1 MPKGKALDLYE
12 STPLCLSDCKVVGTN
27 GYEETADS
35 DVVVS
40 VDKDGAGSD
49 FAFIAMATL
58 TDPTGVTTA
67 QAAADS
73 GTLVV

>member
-1 MPKGKALDLYE
+1 MRFDAAG
-12 STPLCLSDCKVVGTN
+12 G
-27 GYEETADS
+27 

-67 QAAADS
+67 QAAADNGS
-73 GTLVV
+73 LVVA

>member
-1 MPKGKALDLYE
+1 MLLQIPEVL
-12 STPLCLSDCKVVGTN
+12 TN
-27 GYEETADS
+27 EQVAGFTGAGG

-40 VDKDGAGSD
+40 VDKDGGGDAFG
-49 FAFIAMATL
+49 FIAMATL

-67 QAAADS
+67 QAAVDN